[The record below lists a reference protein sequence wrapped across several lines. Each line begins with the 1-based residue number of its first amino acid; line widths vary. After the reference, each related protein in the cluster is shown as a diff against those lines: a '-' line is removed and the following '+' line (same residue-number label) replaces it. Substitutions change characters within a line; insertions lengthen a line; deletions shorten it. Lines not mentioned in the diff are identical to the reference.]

1 MQTATVKFKQSVKE
15 MVAKRKA
22 EKLAIIEERA
32 LKRAGKVKNIDRNQL
47 SGISKEQKDN
57 INAMLSGE
65 KVSADEAVTC
75 SVKMWLSLQDMRYAC
90 NQELIN
96 FAEHIIKQVQRLGL
110 YCNTDDPAN
119 EKSVEFSCKEAS
131 QAVAQ
136 WTKDFDDLSPNQC
149 QLVLRPLSNLF
160 AAYEEFLK
168 DAPVRLIAEVSTYS
182 IAVSVT
188 KKVMTFLELDG
199 GIISAVDKVVN
210 GSDSRAEARRLKM
223 PYAEFTDR
231 ILHAANLLYDV
242 GIHADAELSAM
253 YGKPLNPV
261 RPQRI
266 GDVRQPMM
274 KMLVA
279 NKGGALVQ
287 AVNDSENIIRHCDSG
302 TGFSCFNWTKHFK
315 RAANLIGLMRQGAAA

>member
-1 MQTATVKFKQSVKE
+1 M
-15 MVAKRKA
+15 
-22 EKLAIIEERA
+22 
-32 LKRAGKVKNIDRNQL
+32 
-47 SGISKEQKDN
+47 
-57 INAMLSGE
+57 
-65 KVSADEAVTC
+65 C
-75 SVKMWLSLQDMRYAC
+75 SVKMWLSMQDMRYAC

-119 EKSVEFSCKEAS
+119 EKNVEFACREATQAITKWNKE
-131 QAVAQ
+131 
-136 WTKDFDDLSPNQC
+136 FDNLSPNQRHT
-149 QLVLRPLSNLF
+149 VLRPLATLF
-160 AAYEEFLK
+160 GAYAEFLK

-182 IAVSVT
+182 IAVSVA
-188 KKVMTFLELDG
+188 KKSMTFLELDG
-199 GIISAVDKVVN
+199 GLISAVDKVVN
-210 GSDSRAEARRLKM
+210 GSDSRAEARHLKM

-242 GIHADAELSAM
+242 GIHADTELSAM

-287 AVNDSENIIRHCDSG
+287 AVKDSENIIRHCDSG

-315 RAANLIGLMRQGAAA
+315 RAANLINLIRQGEAA